1 MKANEKQA
9 GKGVKALKLQEFASR
24 LKLSNNALYKA
35 IRREGYTAKELTD
48 KRGNITLAGMKILRR
63 IYPEDA
69 EEQQQE
75 PEQQQR
81 EPEKEKESAE
91 KELQSL
97 REQLAE
103 TRERAEKWERL
114 YLDLQD
120 KTAEER
126 AEMQQQQKALQVLLA
141 QQQDINRRLLM
152 NPIKRLFS
160 GRKKDLETGGKV
172 E

>member
-1 MKANEKQA
+1 M
-9 GKGVKALKLQEFASR
+9 LKLKEFASR
-24 LKLSNNALYKA
+24 LKLSNNALYKT

-48 KRGNITLAGMKILRR
+48 KRGNITPAGMKILRR
-63 IYPEDA
+63 MYPEDA

-75 PEQQQR
+75 PEQ
-81 EPEKEKESAE
+81 EPEQRKEADRELLEKEAE
-91 KELQSL
+91 SL
-97 REQLAE
+97 RKQLAE
-103 TRERAEKWERL
+103 TVERAEKWERL

-126 AEMQQQQKALQVLLA
+126 AEMQQQQRALQVLLA

>member
-1 MKANEKQA
+1 M
-9 GKGVKALKLQEFASR
+9 LKLQEFASR
-24 LKLSNNALYKA
+24 LKLSNNALYKT

-48 KRGNITLAGMKILRR
+48 KRGNITPAGMKILRR
-63 IYPEDA
+63 MYPEDA

-75 PEQQQR
+75 PEQEQEQR
-81 EPEKEKESAE
+81 KEADRELLEKEAE
-91 KELQSL
+91 SL
-97 REQLAE
+97 RKQLAE
-103 TRERAEKWERL
+103 TVERAEKWERL

-160 GRKKDLETGGKV
+160 GRKKNLETGGKV

>member
-1 MKANEKQA
+1 MKI
-9 GKGVKALKLQEFASR
+9 QEFASS
-24 LKLSNNALYKA
+24 KNLSNNAIYKA

-48 KRGNITLAGMKILRR
+48 KRGNITPAGFKILRR
-63 IYPEDA
+63 IYPAEA
-69 EEQQQE
+69 EEQQQI
-75 PEQQQR
+75 EQQQR
-81 EPEKEKESAE
+81 GTDKGQESTE
-91 KELQSL
+91 KELQIL

-114 YLDLQD
+114 YLELQD

-126 AEMQQQQKALQVLLA
+126 TEMQHQQKALQVLLA

-160 GRKKDLETGGKV
+160 GRKKDMETSGKV

>member
-1 MKANEKQA
+1 M
-9 GKGVKALKLQEFASR
+9 LKLQEFASR
-24 LKLSNNALYKA
+24 LKLSNNALYKT

-48 KRGNITLAGMKILRR
+48 KRGNITPAGMKILRR
-63 IYPEDA
+63 MYPEDA

-75 PEQQQR
+75 PEQ
-81 EPEKEKESAE
+81 EPEQRKEADRELLEKEAE
-91 KELQSL
+91 SL
-97 REQLAE
+97 RKQLAE
-103 TRERAEKWERL
+103 TVERAEKWERL